1 MRSDLKSSSF
11 SAKDVYK
18 LTSEIPKGKVST
30 YGAVA
35 NALNARGAS
44 RAVGQ
49 ILKANPTPIVVPCH
63 RVIKSDGEIGGYGG
77 ASGSKKK
84 IKLLRS
90 EGLQIRE
97 GKVLNLEKVVFKK
110 FSSRATRTMNQ

>member
-1 MRSDLKSSSF
+1 MSNSRF
-11 SAKDVYK
+11 SASDVYRVVSK
-18 LTSEIPKGKVST
+18 IPKGRVST

-35 NALNARGAS
+35 RALRAKGAS

-49 ILKANPTPIVVPCH
+49 ILKVNPTPIVVPCH
-63 RVIKSDGEIGGYGG
+63 RVVKSDGSIGGYGG

-90 EGLQIRE
+90 EGLNVRE
-97 GKVLNLEKVVFKK
+97 GKIQNMERVALNEF
-110 FSSRATRTMNQ
+110 